1 MNNQKTKK
9 KKKRQNET
17 KRALKK
23 KFVLCCFMLAK
34 PLSLETRVLVKT
46 SHSGLKRQGLQLWAL
61 ANSHL
66 LQEDA
71 SLMTVEQDL

>member
-1 MNNQKTKK
+1 
-9 KKKRQNET
+9 
-17 KRALKK
+17 
-23 KFVLCCFMLAK
+23 MLAK

-46 SHSGLKRQGLQLWAL
+46 SHSGRMHQRLHLWAL

>member
-1 MNNQKTKK
+1 MKQNKHEKK
-9 KKKRQNET
+9 KNT
-17 KRALKK
+17 KHG
-23 KFVLCCFMLAK
+23 VCFMLTK
-34 PLSLETRVLVKT
+34 PLNLETRVLVKT
-46 SHSGLKRQGLQLWAL
+46 SRLGLKRQGLQLWAL

>member
-1 MNNQKTKK
+1 
-9 KKKRQNET
+9 
-17 KRALKK
+17 
-23 KFVLCCFMLAK
+23 MLAK